1 MVIKAL
7 VVMSSLLKN
16 IPPLLLHYNW
26 TMLVGSGYFEAK
38 EKIVPFKA
46 LTYVCLQG
54 KEVCMC
60 MYFYSEHINCVTY
73 LIVTFFCNYE
83 SFAEL
88 CIKLESSILM
98 KVLSLC
104 YQGLLY

>member
-1 MVIKAL
+1 
-7 VVMSSLLKN
+7 
-16 IPPLLLHYNW
+16 
-26 TMLVGSGYFEAK
+26 
-38 EKIVPFKA
+38 
-46 LTYVCLQG
+46 
-54 KEVCMC
+54 MC